1 MTRLRSSGIDQ
12 SSLRKPD
19 SMWQTVIPR
28 LAAATRAG
36 ECRVDVS
43 CHDHE
48 VRLQFAEDALQRRQG
63 VLGRS
68 SVELDVRPGQRELR
82 EEDVLHDRVVVLA
95 GVNEPLLDVAK
106 PLERVVDRRDLH
118 VVRPRADHMDDEMSA
133 GHSEESRSALDEHF
147 GL

>member
-12 SSLRKPD
+12 SPLRKPD

-28 LAAATRAG
+28 LAAATAPASVELTSPATTTSSG
-36 ECRVDVS
+36 CK
-43 CHDHE
+43 
-48 VRLQFAEDALQRRQG
+48 FTEDALQRRQG
-63 VLGRS
+63 ILGRS

-82 EEDVLHDRVVVLA
+82 EENVLHDRVVVLA
-95 GVNEPLLDVAK
+95 RVNEPLFDVAK
-106 PLERVVDRRDLH
+106 LLERVVDRSDLH